1 MPIPKTPIKI
11 LNIIRVNEMQKY
23 LDKLFK
29 VVKQDGA
36 FFFIAIILNL
46 PILFQAFVG
55 NKTLLPSLDKI
66 FLHVK
71 YFWCGAFLILLMT
84 LAINFFMAKKK
95 PLKKLLQRTLTA
107 VFAVLFAAESFY
119 MLKFNRA
126 FDASAAEIFLENLF
140 APEVLIGVAVFV
152 ILLLI
157 GIEDMRKT
165 FKSMSAK
172 KIKRLTYALIVIS
185 IFAVIFWIEF
195 LVGI

>member
-1 MPIPKTPIKI
+1 
-11 LNIIRVNEMQKY
+11 MQKY

-107 VFAVLFAAESFY
+107 VFAVLFAAE
-119 MLKFNRA
+119 
-126 FDASAAEIFLENLF
+126 IFLENLF
-140 APEVLIGVAVFV
+140 APEVLIGGAVFV

-172 KIKRLTYALIVIS
+172 KVKRLTYALIVIS
-185 IFAVIFWIEF
+185 VFAIFFWLEF
-195 LVGI
+195 LFEN

>member
-1 MPIPKTPIKI
+1 MPIPKTPPAMTEQVIK
-11 LNIIRVNEMQKY
+11 MQRY

-29 VVKQDGA
+29 SVKQDGA
-36 FFFIAIILNL
+36 FFFISAILNM
-46 PILFQAFVG
+46 PIMFQAFVG

-84 LAINFFMAKKK
+84 LAMHFFMAKKK
-95 PLKKLLQRTLTA
+95 PLKKLLQRVLTA
-107 VFAVLFAAESFY
+107 VFATLFVAESFY
-119 MLKFNRA
+119 MLKFNQP
-126 FDASAAEIFLENLF
+126 FDASAFEIFLENLF

-157 GIEDMRKT
+157 GIEDMQKT

-185 IFAVIFWIEF
+185 VFAIFFWIEI
-195 LVGI
+195 LLGS